1 MCDCFHLAF
10 PNWHASAAGEGRRL
24 KGPEQD
30 TDDDLVCEEPEV
42 LEEERPR
49 PQGSS
54 PVEEFPT
61 TEKYEKKAEGDFY
74 DSPAKGSKKS
84 KKIGFGSLFDK
95 RSAAKMNQTEDM
107 QSDQSEVIV
116 KTVKEVCAEGLVVS
130 GGKDGIFIK
139 EVKPESP
146 ASKHLSVKEGDQL
159 LSATVYFDNVSYEDA
174 LQILERA
181 QPYKVAFCLK
191 RKPPRIQEDAE
202 TMRPDI
208 TIGEEAE
215 QEEEGRGPEMRG
227 RRKIKKQHDRISW
240 PKFPTFSKGRRANF
254 KRSHSTS
261 EAEEQRTLEISPPT
275 SDTESPL
282 KSPLKSPD
290 GKDKKKMHKMKLKK
304 RMPGRRSK
312 SVEETQE
319 NEQALAADTMEV
331 MDNQIIMNI
340 TEEQV
345 PVLNLIES
353 PKILN
358 EAENTDSAKTRNEY
372 TFPTFPEAESLHK
385 AELISVD
392 TTLKTSDI
400 TVTLGDD
407 GKERREISEIKVSIP
422 GKDKYEIEIDSQL
435 KSSTSVMRTLDPS
448 TFDNILDSPNVM
460 SQTEPAGLQVD
471 SDSKPINKEMLEKTQ
486 ELGKTDMAVPKVDIS
501 LDMPEVGPISK
512 SPKIGSDRE
521 KKERNILETESY
533 GIRTRGPLADIATSK
548 SHFSNTVNKLDFT
561 SDTFI
566 FETQTREDVSS
577 ADKKK
582 PITPTPVISQ
592 PKSHALDVD
601 RTKKSAGASTDIE
614 SKFKLPKVDVS
625 EFDHQESIT
634 VKQKDPTK
642 VPLLKR
648 EEIEIPGME
657 DKEPKAKVKS
667 PRIKEQKVEKVINIS
682 KAESKHGGKAEEF
695 NVEDVKEAVSK
706 FPAFKLP
713 ERDITGVLVQREVTI
728 MEMKSDKTGTTPK
741 GSPCKISSMSTEINI
756 TFPDTIDKEKQRLS
770 PVATKDQAFVLPKIE
785 QVHLDETVI
794 TERKTDHQ
802 SKTGKMLTRDDKI
815 SASPD
820 VKFKLP
826 KREDIEIP
834 GMEAIEQSIKPQK
847 IGTAKDTDT
856 QDEAVKDYT
865 GTDTKADKNVH
876 EKKSKKSKVS
886 LPSFGIMT
894 PDIRFTGIAI
904 ELPIKTTSS
913 KSDSGA
919 IKEMKTEAKISLD
932 EDHIKKSPAEATFE
946 KSQKVHDIEGD
957 QMLHHDVK
965 ETSKQDA
972 EGELKADIKSKDT
985 DSSPQK
991 KKLPKLKMPK
1001 IGGKMKGTAEV
1012 TTKEDATVQENDI
1025 MEVALDSEKRTSET
1039 DPKAYSAETDKNWSK
1054 LKMPSIDVSVPKI
1067 KIPKAEGKSKQEETG
1082 LSKPEAAEGVED
1094 AREESG
1100 FRPMKFGI
1108 SVSKEKK
1115 EEGGLLPDESEKS
1128 TIKVG
1133 GKTEVEPS
1141 ELSQDEIKEAESKMK
1156 KRKISFPKFGFSK
1169 SDTKVSATV
1178 QEIKVSDVD
1187 ITLQA
1192 TKHEA
1197 DGTELDVESKTTDVE
1212 AELKDS
1218 THSPTK
1224 FKLPTIK
1231 LPKFGVS
1238 FPKTTDAGADMQ
1250 VHDVSTDETTMDV
1263 KLPEAK
1269 LSVEATALSDMKGPE
1284 MTFSV
1289 SKPEA
1294 DLSLPEGKAEIKG
1307 FQKKEIKSS
1316 EEISFSKPDIDA
1328 NLTDHDA
1335 AFSKQ
1340 DIKAAE
1346 VDVSLPQVDVSIPEG
1361 SMEIRAPDV
1370 NLTISKDEEEHKDIT
1385 HGGTPVKFKLP
1396 SISLP
1401 KFGGKSSKIPKDMPV
1416 IDIDTEEPDVNL
1428 PETKITLRLKDEVPS
1443 VDVKDSFE
1451 TTEGQFVSVDMKAEE
1466 AKLKGQEVTVTLP
1479 KFGISLPKVEAHKAV
1494 DSKDKESTT
1503 DTKESNA
1510 ESEQAEKDP
1519 RSPTKMK
1526 LPTIK
1531 FPKFGVSIPKSADAV
1546 SDNQMP
1552 EVTKGE
1558 HTMEI
1563 KAPGTEITL
1572 ETEDVLTSVEGPDV
1586 KISLSSQELKKPS
1599 ISVDQPKVEGGISLP
1614 EAKLGELSA
1623 KAELTQGKQESK
1635 IDQEV
1640 DTGMKMKKTGF
1651 SLPKFGL
1658 SKPDIKAPEIDVSL
1672 AQVDTSKPE
1681 IVQAEKD
1688 PRSPTKMKLPTIK
1701 FPKFGVSVPKST
1713 DGDNQMPDVTKDEPT
1728 MEIKVPE
1735 TELSAELPSLP
1746 EMKSPHI
1753 ILSVSKPDVDIS
1765 TPEAIDAHSEK
1776 KKEKVLSPEI
1786 SKPEIK
1792 MSLEGHGLDQDTAL
1806 EDLKVQAKKL
1816 EAEMKLPSGSVDE
1829 VVLEAK
1835 QKESEFK
1842 LKKRK
1847 ISFPKF
1853 GFSKSDTKVPDADT
1867 SLQKEGISV
1876 PDTEIKETEVTI
1888 PAPELEVQLK
1898 EKSTSGSPSK
1908 FKLPTISLPKFDI
1921 SISKTGEE
1929 SITKAEDDAQSEIKA
1944 ASSQDKDT
1952 GAQNTE
1958 PSKSTFETQLVDVE
1972 IKTKDTDPGSQGS
1985 RFMMSK
1991 FDFSFPKI
1999 KGPEFKKGASRTDAE
2014 KPEVSLK
2021 HDKESAE
2028 GTASIPGASVD
2039 MEVTMKTPKMPS
2051 SGHEVSKQDI
2061 KAPKIKLE
2069 KGDTS
2074 MAVGEVDVNLESD
2087 LKIQTTEMLK
2097 DDSTMG
2103 GSPSKFKLPTFKLPK
2118 FGSSSSKG
2126 KAEITDLRGEEII
2139 LETED
2144 VIVTSVEGPDVKISV
2159 SSQELKKP
2167 SISVDQ
2173 PKVEGSISLPEAKL
2187 GELSAKAEVSQAKLD
2202 SKIDQEVDLKDTS
2215 IKMKKTGFS
2224 LPKFGFSK
2232 PDIKAPEID
2241 VSLPHVDTSK
2251 PEGDVKIKEH
2261 GMTITVVEDDQKDPT
2276 KFKLPSISIPKIG
2289 GQATKEEITMPRVDI
2304 AVKGPEVSGLDAQI
2318 KISGEAPTV
2327 DIKGPHLATEGQSV
2341 SVDLNVE
2348 DAELGGQGGKFKMP
2362 RFGIG
2367 LPKVKGFDLSTSK
2380 SEDITEVQQID
2391 IKKPEITTEGMVHP
2405 PEPDSKGLDVQ
2416 MKTSAE
2422 FGFTKPELKAPEVD
2436 VSIQRM
2442 DIPIPEGSLDIEGA
2456 NVDIKVSKTESD
2468 QKGSTIFGSP
2478 TKFKLPTIS
2487 LPKFGVK
2494 SQKAALDIN
2503 VTDSELEG
2511 TNIKTDISKPDVKLE
2526 MQPPST
2532 EAKVEGSVD
2541 VPEVDSK
2548 GVQIKVKRPSFSFPK
2563 FGFSKLETA
2572 TPEVNVSVPKAE
2584 VSIPEVDVPVK
2595 VQKAEVT
2602 LPGGKVEQKDLT
2614 IVTSPTKFKLPE
2626 VNLPKFGVK
2635 TSKGTVSLPSAD
2647 KDIKGIEITAH
2658 EPDIK
2663 VSGQTPKIDLDVK
2676 EIETDIH
2683 ATIKETD
2690 VHLPEGKVILPQT
2703 DVDVHGISIEGKA
2716 DMPEIDLKGHHV
2728 KLKKPGFSLPKFGFS
2743 KPDIK
2748 GQDVDASQPKV
2759 SGQIPKIDFDAKEIE
2774 TDIDVTIKETDV
2786 HLPEGKVILPQPDV
2800 DVQGIS
2806 IEGKA
2811 DMPEVDLKGHEV
2823 KLKMP
2828 SFSLPKFGFSK
2839 PDIKGQ
2845 DVDASQPKVSGQIPK
2860 IDFDA
2865 KEIETDIHATI
2876 KETDVHLP
2884 EGKVI
2889 LPQPDVDVQGL
2900 SIEGKAD
2907 MPEVELKGHE
2917 VKLKMPSFSLP
2928 KFGFS
2933 KPDIKGQDVDASQ
2946 PKVSGQIPKIDLDA
2960 KEIETDIHATIKET
2974 DVHLPEGKVI
2984 LPQPDVDVQGLSI
2997 KGKADMPEVEL
3008 KGHDVKLKKPGFS
3021 LPKFGFSKPDF
3032 KGQDVDASQPK
3043 VSGQIPKIDLDAKEI
3058 ETDIHA
3064 TIKETGVHLPEGKVI
3079 LPQPDVDVQGLSIEG
3094 KADMPEV
3101 ELKGHEVKLKM
3112 PSFSLP
3118 KFGFSKPDIKG
3129 QDVDAS
3135 QPKVSGQIPK
3145 IDLDA
3150 KEIETDIHAT
3160 IKETDVHLP
3169 EGKVILPQPDVDVQ
3183 GLSIE
3188 GKADMPEVELKGHE
3202 VKLKMPSF
3210 SLPKFGFSKPD
3221 IKGQDVDAS
3230 QPKVSGQIPKIDLDA
3245 KEIETDIH
3253 ATIKETDVHLPEGK
3267 VILPQP
3273 DVDVQG
3279 LSIKGKAD
3287 MPEVELKGHDVK
3299 LKKPGFSL
3307 PKFGF
3312 SKPDFKGQD
3321 VDASQPKVSGQ
3332 IPKIDLDA
3340 KEIETDI
3347 HATIKETDVHLPEGK
3362 VILPQPDVNIQDISI
3377 KGKADMPEV
3386 DLKGHDV
3393 KLKKPTFSL
3402 PKFGFSKPDIKGQD
3416 VDASQ
3421 PKIDMS
3427 MQEGNIPV
3435 KVEGAEIT
3443 IKDEVSKHGDTTK
3456 FKMPSINLPKFG
3468 FKYPKATADIPAAE
3482 VDIKEPEIPLPEKA
3496 EVQTTVTKTNI
3507 DIKGPSVDVDIKV
3520 KEIDIDGTGSKFKL
3534 PNFGIGM
3541 PKVKGTEMEGKEI
3554 NIETDLLCEEKVNVQ
3569 QPSVEI
3575 QNVTIE
3581 GKTDKVEV
3589 DSKGLKVKL
3598 PTLGFSKPDLKAPK
3612 VDVSLPK
3619 ADLGISVGNVDV
3631 SGQSADIKLPEQEP
3645 DLKEDTFGS
3654 PTRFKL
3660 PTISLPKFGT
3670 KASKDTVDIPTAH
3683 VDIKVPEISLPDK
3696 TLSISGEV
3704 SSVEMKGPTVED
3716 PSPEINIKGGD
3727 KEQQEGKFKVP
3738 KFGIA
3743 LPTIKGPDSD
3753 QGLKKALP
3761 ETEVK
3766 MSGGVPSID
3775 KKELK
3780 LPKGSVDVEVKEPEL
3795 EVEKS
3800 KIKLPQFGI
3809 SLQGSK
3815 SPEIDISVSKAEV
3828 PQTEVKEAG
3837 KDVVVEEPADVT
3849 DMSSK
3854 GLKMK
3859 KPSFG
3864 FPKLGFSRSDGKAQ
3878 DIQGSEMAADISLP
3892 EGTIEIG
3899 ETEKEGKTEITSPQ
3913 FGSPTK
3919 FKLPTIKLP
3928 KFGVS
3933 TPKVSSDAA
3942 KADSETKDIK
3952 VSSVDYEIETSKVDP
3967 SGDIKGK
3974 TAEIETPSID
3984 INIKEKELHQE
3995 GQEIKF
4001 KLPKFGISLP
4011 KVKGP
4016 EVTVTTK
4023 EIKTETHEIGIT
4035 GPEMKVTAE
4044 DVSLPKVD
4052 LALERS
4058 STLEKKE
4065 VETES
4070 KDDTALSG
4078 SPSKFKLPTFKMPK
4092 FGTSAQKTSD
4102 AKVKVAEVDVPDTDL
4117 NIEDKPVQV
4126 SKELQREG
4134 EIKETT
4140 EQPPEAA
4147 AKKLDGD
4154 KGSPSKFKLP
4164 TIKMPKLSISRTKSQ
4179 EGEEDTTTKANA
4191 PDAKLDP
4198 KDNTQGS
4205 GKSPKFT
4212 MPTLEDVLRGFE
4224 VEFNVPTI
4232 EEMEAQN
4239 DKPSVK
4245 QDQEAGAKAE
4255 EAAEHKDKGVQEKS
4269 KFKFKFPKLGFS
4281 QSSDES
4287 DKLVDAKIEESEK
4300 QLEASADQKATV
4312 SKEQAK
4318 TEKGGWFKFSFSS
4331 PTKTAKTDE
4340 KEIIQPPE
4348 EANKPDEEVEKES
4361 SKPHEEPEKSS
4372 LSEAVEENLSPTL
4385 SLKSSEAF
4393 ADISSTVT
4401 TEQIALSQTSPTKV
4415 KVKYAEPTATVGVN
4429 DVQSDVVTSTAR
4441 CELIS
4446 MEPHQPEKVNIPFSS
4461 DMSSTSVDT
4470 LKQMSGEIHV
4480 ITTNI
4485 QAIPETQQASILTNL
4500 DAHGIHIS
4508 PLQVTLGSDSVL
4520 TVEETRVQSGM
4531 HTLVERHV
4539 VKETLHDDKET
4550 VLVTHRTRV
4559 FEGDSAEPISDETA
4573 SSIRRLKDTV
4583 HIEKMRFFDN
4593 VPTTEE
4599 VTIMSSETSLR
4610 HMDSSTDD
4618 NDGK

>member
-2984 LPQPDVDVQGLSI
+2984 LPQPDV
-2997 KGKADMPEVEL
+2997 
-3008 KGHDVKLKKPGFS
+3008 
-3021 LPKFGFSKPDF
+3021 
-3032 KGQDVDASQPK
+3032 
-3043 VSGQIPKIDLDAKEI
+3043 
-3058 ETDIHA
+3058 
-3064 TIKETGVHLPEGKVI
+3064 
-3079 LPQPDVDVQGLSIEG
+3079 
-3094 KADMPEV
+3094 
-3101 ELKGHEVKLKM
+3101 
-3112 PSFSLP
+3112 
-3118 KFGFSKPDIKG
+3118 
-3129 QDVDAS
+3129 
-3135 QPKVSGQIPK
+3135 
-3145 IDLDA
+3145 
-3150 KEIETDIHAT
+3150 
-3160 IKETDVHLP
+3160 
-3169 EGKVILPQPDVDVQ
+3169 
-3183 GLSIE
+3183 
-3188 GKADMPEVELKGHE
+3188 
-3202 VKLKMPSF
+3202 
-3210 SLPKFGFSKPD
+3210 
-3221 IKGQDVDAS
+3221 
-3230 QPKVSGQIPKIDLDA
+3230 
-3245 KEIETDIH
+3245 
-3253 ATIKETDVHLPEGK
+3253 
-3267 VILPQP
+3267 
-3273 DVDVQG
+3273 
-3279 LSIKGKAD
+3279 
-3287 MPEVELKGHDVK
+3287 
-3299 LKKPGFSL
+3299 
-3307 PKFGF
+3307 
-3312 SKPDFKGQD
+3312 
-3321 VDASQPKVSGQ
+3321 
-3332 IPKIDLDA
+3332 
-3340 KEIETDI
+3340 
-3347 HATIKETDVHLPEGK
+3347 
-3362 VILPQPDVNIQDISI
+3362 NIQDISI

>member
-2860 IDFDA
+2860 ID
-2865 KEIETDIHATI
+2865 
-2876 KETDVHLP
+2876 
-2884 EGKVI
+2884 
-2889 LPQPDVDVQGL
+2889 
-2900 SIEGKAD
+2900 
-2907 MPEVELKGHE
+2907 
-2917 VKLKMPSFSLP
+2917 
-2928 KFGFS
+2928 
-2933 KPDIKGQDVDASQ
+2933 
-2946 PKVSGQIPKIDLDA
+2946 
-2960 KEIETDIHATIKET
+2960 
-2974 DVHLPEGKVI
+2974 
-2984 LPQPDVDVQGLSI
+2984 
-2997 KGKADMPEVEL
+2997 
-3008 KGHDVKLKKPGFS
+3008 
-3021 LPKFGFSKPDF
+3021 
-3032 KGQDVDASQPK
+3032 
-3043 VSGQIPKIDLDAKEI
+3043 
-3058 ETDIHA
+3058 
-3064 TIKETGVHLPEGKVI
+3064 
-3079 LPQPDVDVQGLSIEG
+3079 
-3094 KADMPEV
+3094 
-3101 ELKGHEVKLKM
+3101 
-3112 PSFSLP
+3112 
-3118 KFGFSKPDIKG
+3118 
-3129 QDVDAS
+3129 
-3135 QPKVSGQIPK
+3135 
-3145 IDLDA
+3145 
-3150 KEIETDIHAT
+3150 
-3160 IKETDVHLP
+3160 
-3169 EGKVILPQPDVDVQ
+3169 
-3183 GLSIE
+3183 
-3188 GKADMPEVELKGHE
+3188 
-3202 VKLKMPSF
+3202 
-3210 SLPKFGFSKPD
+3210 
-3221 IKGQDVDAS
+3221 
-3230 QPKVSGQIPKIDLDA
+3230 LDA